1 MTVET
6 DLDRTILIADFGETF
21 KSGNTLTFKGIFDR
35 EYNEVLSGG
44 EVGFSIPQAQLVC
57 KTSEVSSLDQ
67 SSSVTRVSNGQGYV
81 VTDVQND
88 GTGMTVLMLERTS

>member
-6 DLDRTILIADFGETF
+6 NLDRTILIADFGETF

-35 EYNEVLSGG
+35 EYNEVLTGG
-44 EVGFSIPQAQLVC
+44 EVGFSIPQAQLMC
-57 KTSEVSSLDQ
+57 KTDDISTLDQ
-67 SSSVTRVSNGQGYV
+67 GSSVTRVSNSQEYV

-88 GTGMTVLMLERTS
+88 GTGMTLLILERTS

>member
-6 DLDRTILIADFGETF
+6 DLDRKILIADYGETF

-35 EYNEVLSGG
+35 EYNEVLTGG
-44 EVGFSIPQAQLVC
+44 EVGFSIPQAQLMC
-57 KTSEVSSLDQ
+57 ETKEVSSLDQ
-67 SSSVTRVSNGQGYV
+67 GSSVTRASNSQEYA

-88 GTGMTVLMLERTS
+88 GTGMTVLILERTS